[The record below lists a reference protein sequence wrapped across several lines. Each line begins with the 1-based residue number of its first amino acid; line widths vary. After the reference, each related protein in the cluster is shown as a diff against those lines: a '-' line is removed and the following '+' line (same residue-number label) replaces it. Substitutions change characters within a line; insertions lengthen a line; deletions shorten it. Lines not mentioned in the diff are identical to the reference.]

1 MRIIL
6 RISRGGF
13 LVIPK
18 KVREIA
24 GVDEGAL
31 VVIEAEKGLI
41 KIMPLNSEDTSVFS
55 KLEEERSMLKELRSE
70 EGDKSF
76 LGSKIDW
83 TKLLGLPRI
92 KFRIYPIWDQSKY
105 KEVEGFIDTKTVMCI
120 IPRRILEE
128 LDIRPVRKRRIS
140 IGALG
145 VEVMRD
151 IGHAII
157 EIGVKGE
164 RMMTSCD
171 VVFGE
176 DEDPILLGYIPL
188 EHLGLRIDLK
198 TGEIIKDIAFL

>member
-24 GVDEGAL
+24 GVDEGTL

-55 KLEEERSMLKELRSE
+55 KLEGEKSMLKELCSE
-70 EGDKSF
+70 GGDKGF

-128 LDIRPVRKRRIS
+128 LNIRPARKQRIS

-157 EIGVKGE
+157 EIEVKGE

-176 DEDPILLGYIPL
+176 DEDPILLGYVPL
-188 EHLGLRIDLK
+188 EHLGLRIDPK